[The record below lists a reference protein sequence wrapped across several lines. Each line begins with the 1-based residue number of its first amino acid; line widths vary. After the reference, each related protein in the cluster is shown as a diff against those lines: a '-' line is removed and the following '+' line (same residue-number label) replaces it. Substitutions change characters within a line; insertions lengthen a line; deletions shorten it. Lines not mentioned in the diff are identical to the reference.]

1 MSSKRQYPSRS
12 KGFTLIEIMLVI
24 VIITGLAVMLAVQII
39 GRFDNVKIATAG
51 KDLMAALRYTRGQAM
66 ITGEEQSLLVD
77 VNKKTYKAADKAEV
91 ALPETMEME
100 IYTGEV
106 LSQDTGVIR
115 FFPDGGSTGG
125 KVAVGANGRKW
136 TVRVGWLTGD
146 IDFID
151 SAKPR
156 NTIPR

>member
-1 MSSKRQYPSRS
+1 MSIRQTRRQA
-12 KGFTLIEIMLVI
+12 KGFTLIEIMIVI
-24 VIITGLAVMLAVQII
+24 VIMTGLAVMLAVQIV
-39 GRFDNVKIATAG
+39 GRLDNVKIATAG

-66 ITGEEQSLLVD
+66 ISGEEQALVVD
-77 VNKKTYKAADKAEV
+77 VQKKSYRAADKAEV
-91 ALPETMEME
+91 LLPETMEME

-106 LSQDTGVIR
+106 LSQDTGLIR

-156 NTIPR
+156 DRIAR